1 MRTYHQYC
9 PVARASEVLAER
21 WTPIILRDMLG
32 GASTFTEIAAGS
44 PGISRTL
51 LATRLRELQRAEV
64 VYMTPTP
71 PDQAPATTSPRP
83 ARISAR

>member
-9 PVARASEVLAER
+9 PVAWASEVLAER
-21 WTPIILRDMLG
+21 WTPIILRDMLE

-51 LATRLRELQRAEV
+51 LATRHRMAPR
-64 VYMTPTP
+64 
-71 PDQAPATTSPRP
+71 PDQVGGRPPR
-83 ARISAR
+83 